1 MNMNIQVLGT
11 GCSRCKTLFEMVKKA
26 VLEAGV
32 TAVVEKVED
41 IEKIMAYEL
50 LMTPGLVINGQVKA
64 AGRIPKLEELKTML
78 QAASAN

>member
-1 MNMNIQVLGT
+1 
-11 GCSRCKTLFEMVKKA
+11 MVKKA
-26 VLEAGV
+26 VLETGV
-32 TAVVEKVED
+32 QAVVEKVED

-78 QAASAN
+78 QAAIQS

>member
-1 MNMNIQVLGT
+1 MNIQVLGT

-26 VLEAGV
+26 VLETGV
-32 TAVVEKVED
+32 QAVVEKVED

-78 QAASAN
+78 QTA